1 MKFSC
6 RIFLSDFEKSIYV
19 IYAKNHKL
27 KNMKMQVINRAS
39 DFKLVED
46 YGTGAI
52 PKKLVFSTDGCVLYD
67 ARLENGRMIKSSEE
81 GKYIIVFDNPGFNV
95 GRLNVTRYYSEAD
108 SDFPDHTYDWQSF
121 QQLNIYI
128 GNCSSDAP
136 DEGVINAYTPIYR
149 GDAGKDA
156 DVEAIRMEIDR
167 KAEEVL
173 SAAKAYTDGS
183 TAGLEDAKAYTDERD
198 AVTLENAKTY
208 TDTQDAEMLAAAKS
222 YTDESGASAANV
234 LYFETIADFDNAKS
248 RITEKSLV
256 YIAETDETMV
266 FKPKKYNAKFVACE
280 EWFADAAIIGAEMLG
295 IDLTGKVILTMVL
308 HHFES
313 FMVNGTEMV
322 TGNET
327 ANETGICPLLM
338 DANLG
343 DEFEVTFR
351 FKANNE
357 LNSVGGEIILAGFV
371 FTPITELILRE
382 HDFTAYGDMS
392 AKVFEA
398 YHMFY
403 NICLHKI
410 SICTSQK
417 FGELSGE
424 FDTYGLIS
432 HRANFMN
439 VMSDGKWRTTPI
451 PEDAYVELS
460 DNDAFGQ
467 EFVDGSSETDIGLL
481 TYMTM
486 PKSMIAG
493 SLGLPEEFVHDVE
506 LRRIPYI
513 ND

>member
-1 MKFSC
+1 MKNIFYKSDVKIIEGYPGTDDFVYHYFTQKGRETYDVSLAIGNC
-6 RIFLSDFEKSIYV
+6 RIFEDENGDKKMVISLDSHGLNPGQLKVLREMNYDDTDFEDGEYNKKVESWYDV
-19 IYAKNHKL
+19 
-27 KNMKMQVINRAS
+27 
-39 DFKLVED
+39 KLV
-46 YGTGAI
+46 
-52 PKKLVFSTDGCVLYD
+52 
-67 ARLENGRMIKSSEE
+67 NGRSDDDEPQIQYE
-81 GKYIIVFDNPGFNV
+81 GIF
-95 GRLNVTRYYSEAD
+95 TAM
-108 SDFPDHTYDWQSF
+108 
-121 QQLNIYI
+121 
-128 GNCSSDAP
+128 
-136 DEGVINAYTPIYR
+136 R
-149 GDAGKDA
+149 GEAGKDA

-173 SAAKAYTDGS
+173 SAAKEYTDGS
-183 TAGLEDAKAYTDERD
+183 TAGLEDAKAYSDERD

-248 RITEKSLV
+248 GIMEKSLV
-256 YIAETDETMV
+256 YIEETGESSV
-266 FKPKKYNAKFVACE
+266 FTPQKYNAKFVASE
-280 EWFADAAIIGAEMLG
+280 EWIHDTALITEMTG
-295 IDLTGKVILTMVL
+295 VDLTGKVMLTMVL

-313 FMVNGTEMV
+313 FVVNGTEMV

-327 ANETGICPLLM
+327 ANEAGLCPLLM

-398 YHMFY
+398 YQMIY
-403 NICLHKI
+403 NVSLHKI

-432 HRANFMN
+432 HRANFAELTT
-439 VMSDGKWRTTPI
+439 GGEWRTTPI

-467 EFVDGSSETDIGLL
+467 NFVDGSSETDTGLL
-481 TYMTM
+481 TFMTM
-486 PKSMIAG
+486 PKSLFAEN
-493 SLGLPEEFVHDVE
+493 LGLPEELVHDVE
-506 LRRIPYI
+506 VRRIPYI

>member
-1 MKFSC
+1 MKN
-6 RIFLSDFEKSIYV
+6 IFYKSD
-19 IYAKNHKL
+19 L
-27 KNMKMQVINRAS
+27 KIIEGYPGTD
-39 DFKLVED
+39 DFVYHYFTQK
-46 YGTGAI
+46 
-52 PKKLVFSTDGCVLYD
+52 
-67 ARLENGRMIKSSEE
+67 GRE
-81 GKYIIVFDNPGFNV
+81 
-95 GRLNVTRYYSEAD
+95 
-108 SDFPDHTYDWQSF
+108 TYDVS
-121 QQLNIYI
+121 LAI
-128 GNCSSDAP
+128 GNCRVFEDENGDKKMVISLDSHGLNPGQLKVLREMNYDDTDFEDGEYNKKVESWYDVKLVNGRSDN
-136 DEGVINAYTPIYR
+136 DEPQIQYEGIFTAMR
-149 GDAGKDA
+149 GEAGKDA

-173 SAAKAYTDGS
+173 AAAKEYTDGS

-248 RITEKSLV
+248 GIMEKSLV

-266 FKPKKYNAKFVACE
+266 FKPKRYNAKFVVSE
-280 EWFADAAIIGAEMLG
+280 EWFHDTALITEMIGV
-295 IDLTGKVILTMVL
+295 DLTGKVMLTMVL

-313 FMVNGTEMV
+313 FVVNGMEFV
-322 TGNET
+322 TGSET
-327 ANETGICPLLM
+327 ANEAGLCPLLM

-343 DEFEVTFR
+343 DEFEVKFR
-351 FKANNE
+351 FKENNE
-357 LNSVGGEIILAGFV
+357 AIVNYIIVAGFV
-371 FTPITELILRE
+371 FTPISELILRE

-398 YHMFY
+398 YQMFF
-403 NICLHKI
+403 NISLHKI

-424 FDTYGLIS
+424 LDTLGLIS
-432 HRANFMN
+432 HRANFIDAD
-439 VMSDGKWRTTPI
+439 SGGEWRTTPI

-467 EFVDGSSETDIGLL
+467 EFVDGSSETDLGLM
-481 TYMTM
+481 TIMTM
-486 PKSMIAG
+486 PKSFVASQFGI
-493 SLGLPEEFVHDVE
+493 PEDQVHDVE
-506 LRRIPYI
+506 VRRIPYN

>member
-1 MKFSC
+1 MKNIFYKSDVKIIEGYPGTDDFVYHYFTQKGRETYDVSLAIGNC
-6 RIFLSDFEKSIYV
+6 RIFEDENGDKKMVISLDSHGLNPGQLKVLREMNYDDTDFADGEYNKKVESWYDV
-19 IYAKNHKL
+19 
-27 KNMKMQVINRAS
+27 
-39 DFKLVED
+39 KLV
-46 YGTGAI
+46 
-52 PKKLVFSTDGCVLYD
+52 
-67 ARLENGRMIKSSEE
+67 NGRSDDDEPQIQYE
-81 GKYIIVFDNPGFNV
+81 GIF
-95 GRLNVTRYYSEAD
+95 TAM
-108 SDFPDHTYDWQSF
+108 
-121 QQLNIYI
+121 
-128 GNCSSDAP
+128 
-136 DEGVINAYTPIYR
+136 R
-149 GDAGKDA
+149 GEAGKDA

-173 SAAKAYTDGS
+173 SAAKA
-183 TAGLEDAKAYTDERD
+183 
-198 AVTLENAKTY
+198 
-208 TDTQDAEMLAAAKS
+208 

-256 YIAETDETMV
+256 YIEETGESSV
-266 FKPKKYNAKFVACE
+266 FTPQKYNAKFVACE
-280 EWFADAAIIGAEMLG
+280 EWFHDTALITEMTG
-295 IDLTGKVILTMVL
+295 VDLTGKVMLTMVL

-313 FMVNGTEMV
+313 FVVNGTEMV

-357 LNSVGGEIILAGFV
+357 AIVSDIFIAGFTL
-371 FTPITELILRE
+371 TPISELILRE

-398 YHMFY
+398 YHMLY

-424 FDTYGLIS
+424 FDYYGLIS
-432 HRANFMN
+432 HRANI
-439 VMSDGKWRTTPI
+439 VELTTGGEWRTTPI

-467 EFVDGSSETDIGLL
+467 NFVDGSSETDTGLL
-481 TYMTM
+481 TIMTM
-486 PKSMIAG
+486 PKSFIAG
-493 SLGLPEEFVHDVE
+493 EFGLSEDMVHDVE
-506 LRRIPYI
+506 VRRIPYI